1 MSWYSK
7 PASRWWEESSEKKW
21 HDRESSRSLA
31 KAWNS
36 EGHETWNGQSRGKDD
51 WKALGEWAQSK
62 TKTKGDFRASP
73 GDWSGKVKDWKSE
86 KIERIEKL
94 QRHQWVAKSD
104 KQLESDKPPS
114 MDPAVAL
121 EGALADVGELLGER
135 LDSTRELLEDSHR
148 SAMEAVRLATLA
160 LELLTRKAVD
170 CKNEE
175 DLNNVMRAKQ
185 SVRELLMW
193 RNFGLKTWLH
203 NKPDPMNFQRYD
215 AEVQNELRQTFTKIE
230 QNLLQELVAGDS
242 WSKLARKLRFC
253 VGNQDFS
260 REMRTLLTRIISS
273 CELAQRARHRKSTN
287 EAPMSEADQ
296 ALFEEMA
303 ADAAF
308 GKEVIRAVRNDQF
321 RHQEVIY
328 PYAEARDPAWMQQM
342 LGWHVPH
349 VPPANVQCGQLSQP
363 LPVQAQRVMSQVQ
376 RMPWAEPWAEWKNFS
391 SSAGHAL

>member
-1 MSWYSK
+1 
-7 PASRWWEESSEKKW
+7 
-21 HDRESSRSLA
+21 LA

-121 EGALADVGELLGER
+121 EGALADVEELLGER